1 MKEEE
6 LKKIANIIEHCIIC
20 KSDKS
25 GKAVS
30 GEGNAD
36 AEIVFIGEAPGR
48 NEALT
53 GRPFIGRSG
62 KFLREQIE
70 LAGISAKDVF
80 ITSVVKYLPDYITP
94 KPQDIEHGRTH
105 LFKQLDV
112 IDPKIIVLLGNVACI
127 GVLGEKIPIA
137 KDHGT
142 ILEKNGKKYFFSY
155 HPSAAIRF
163 QKIRELFKKDFTI
176 LANLIKS

>member
-1 MKEEE
+1 MKEEK
-6 LKKIANIIEHCIIC
+6 LKKIANIIKHCAIC
-20 KSDKS
+20 KHNKN
-25 GKAVS
+25 GKAVP

-62 KFLREQIE
+62 KFLREQIQ
-70 LAGISAKDVF
+70 LAGISDSEVF

-94 KPQDIEHGRTH
+94 KPHDIEHGRTH
-105 LFKQLDV
+105 LYEQLDI

-142 ILEKNGKKYFFSY
+142 VLEKDGKKYFISY

-163 QKIRELFKKDFTI
+163 QKVRALFKNDFTI
-176 LANLIKS
+176 LSNLIKS